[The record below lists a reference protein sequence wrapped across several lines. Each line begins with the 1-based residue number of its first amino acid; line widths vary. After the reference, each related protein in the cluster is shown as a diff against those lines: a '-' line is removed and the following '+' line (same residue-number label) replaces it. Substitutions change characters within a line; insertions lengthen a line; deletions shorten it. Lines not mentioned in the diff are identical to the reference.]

1 MAVRDGW
8 LRNNDAARLAD
19 RSHDVLDSLP
29 VHDLEQALPVEV
41 AVEEAAKCKVSDSVL
56 CRRLPVLCHRLFQC
70 GPCCALCPTNLC
82 FASESPSLLR
92 PFLPTLSL
100 CNLRIS
106 GLAYAFV
113 HPV

>member
-41 AVEEAAKCKVSDSVL
+41 AVEEAAKYKVSDS
-56 CRRLPVLCHRLFQC
+56 VLCHRLFQC

-82 FASESPSLLR
+82 FASESPSLFR

-100 CNLRIS
+100 CRLRIS
-106 GLAYAFV
+106 GLAYMLV